1 MHNVSLG
8 FPFPHC
14 FQHDELDTGD
24 KKDTGEKAEDIV
36 KLPKTMQNC
45 LRHSV
50 DLQPDTSPLVQK
62 RSMAETNAI
71 FNELIEQLQNAS
83 EELEPVRDGGGS
95 RVDAAQLRNQSDA
108 PPEDRMNGNL
118 TNAPPEGQGTS
129 DKNIPGAEMSFP
141 PRLQR
146 RTSLDCN
153 PHQQGPVKRKMS
165 LPEAVIPSSSIPSSL
180 RGGSSN
186 DLVAAS
192 ASSSAMSLEDSRYQR
207 MNVVEGGKLG
217 PVVGALKVM
226 VSLSTNKECL
236 PSLISYVCLPKCVTR
251 LV

>member
-1 MHNVSLG
+1 MRYLDYVSLG
-8 FPFPHC
+8 FPIPHC
-14 FQHDELDTGD
+14 FQHDELDTG
-24 KKDTGEKAEDIV
+24 EKAEDFV

-71 FNELIEQLQNAS
+71 FNELIEQLQDAS
-83 EELEPVRDGGGS
+83 EELEPVKDGGGS

-108 PPEDRMNGNL
+108 PPEGHMNGNL
-118 TNAPPEGQGTS
+118 TSAPPEGQVTS
-129 DKNIPGAEMSFP
+129 DKNIAGAEISFP

-146 RTSLDCN
+146 RTSLDFN
-153 PHQQGPVKRKMS
+153 AHQQGPVKRKMS
-165 LPEAVIPSSSIPSSL
+165 LPEVVIPSSIPSSL

-186 DLVAAS
+186 DLIAAS
-192 ASSSAMSLEDSRYQR
+192 TSSSAVSLEDSRYQR
-207 MNVVEGGKLG
+207 MNVVEGGKSG
-217 PVVGALKVM
+217 PVIGALKVM

-236 PSLISYVCLPKCVTR
+236 PHLLSYVCLPKCVTR

>member
-1 MHNVSLG
+1 MRYLRNVSLG

-14 FQHDELDTGD
+14 FQHDEL
-24 KKDTGEKAEDIV
+24 DTGEKAEDIV

-83 EELEPVRDGGGS
+83 EELEPVRDGGES

-153 PHQQGPVKRKMS
+153 PQQQGPVKRKMS